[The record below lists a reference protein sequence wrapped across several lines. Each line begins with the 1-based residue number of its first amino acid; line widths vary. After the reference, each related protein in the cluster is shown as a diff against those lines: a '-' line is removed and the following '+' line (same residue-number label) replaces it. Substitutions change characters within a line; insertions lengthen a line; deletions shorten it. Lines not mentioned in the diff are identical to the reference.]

1 MDAINLYVLCQAIDL
16 DNFGDYKD
24 TLTKSGNRLAV
35 KKEEIITLKSFLSEL
50 LSRKIQMSYLDNF
63 IYGFSIPQISKEFD
77 LLKIYE
83 NGPVINIELKSR
95 MIDEK
100 KIEYQLKKNQYYLS
114 HFKKEIISFTYV
126 MTETGSKVFSYDG
139 VSLKESNISEILF
152 SICQD
157 GECYHKD
164 IETLFRAKDYLIS
177 PINTPNLFI
186 DGNYYLTDQ
195 QENIKNEILKN
206 IADGKRTIWGITGGA
221 GTGKTL
227 LLYDIAKQ
235 LSNDKKVCIIHSGM
249 LAKGHKF
256 IGEKITNIDVIS
268 ARDCNLEKILE
279 YDCID
284 ILYAIDYE
292 CATSIIEHYVYNK
305 GYEFIAYTPSRVS
318 SVLDYFKGYK
328 NTHEVIGQEFDNV
341 IFNMDDNFQYAEDGH
356 LQGKMHP
363 NPNYIFY
370 KLWFQGVSRAREKLC
385 ILVIGNEELFKKLLS
400 VKNKF
405 K

>member
-24 TLTKSGNRLAV
+24 TLTKSGNSLAV

-114 HFKKEIISFTYV
+114 HFKKKIISFTYV

-195 QENIKNEILKN
+195 QENIKNEILEN

-279 YDCID
+279 YDCI
-284 ILYAIDYE
+284 L
-292 CATSIIEHYVYNK
+292 
-305 GYEFIAYTPSRVS
+305 EF
-318 SVLDYFKGYK
+318 
-328 NTHEVIGQEFDNV
+328 
-341 IFNMDDNFQYAEDGH
+341 
-356 LQGKMHP
+356 
-363 NPNYIFY
+363 
-370 KLWFQGVSRAREKLC
+370 
-385 ILVIGNEELFKKLLS
+385 
-400 VKNKF
+400 
-405 K
+405 

>member
-1 MDAINLYVLCQAIDL
+1 MCIYFGYIYRTVSKHGLNIAYVNVFFEKLR
-16 DNFGDYKD
+16 G
-24 TLTKSGNRLAV
+24 KS
-35 KKEEIITLKSFLSEL
+35 
-50 LSRKIQMSYLDNF
+50 
-63 IYGFSIPQISKEFD
+63 
-77 LLKIYE
+77 
-83 NGPVINIELKSR
+83 
-95 MIDEK
+95 
-100 KIEYQLKKNQYYLS
+100 
-114 HFKKEIISFTYV
+114 
-126 MTETGSKVFSYDG
+126 MTEHMWCNMVVD
-139 VSLKESNISEILF
+139 VSNSTI
-152 SICQD
+152 
-157 GECYHKD
+157 
-164 IETLFRAKDYLIS
+164 
-177 PINTPNLFI
+177 FI
-186 DGNYYLTDQ
+186 DHISYRLIRQTISSIVYKEMSACP

-279 YDCID
+279 YDCILVDESQRLYEIDFNSVITAFKNFNRICIFAYDFYQVLSWKEEKLNIPDKLRSLDCFCEKHITEKIRTNKEIVSFIKHAIYLKNKPDDNIKYDCID